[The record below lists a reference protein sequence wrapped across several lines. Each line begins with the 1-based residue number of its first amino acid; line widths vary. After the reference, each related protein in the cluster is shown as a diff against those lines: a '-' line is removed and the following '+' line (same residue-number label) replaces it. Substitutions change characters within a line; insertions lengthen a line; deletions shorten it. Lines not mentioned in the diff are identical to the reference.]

1 MTDNRQNPV
10 VILGAEGMLGRQMY
24 SYAKQ
29 MWKNAV
35 IGTTRN
41 KNNLSKNCLQ
51 YFTAKEAENNLDNIL
66 KKLNTNSIN
75 IINCIGLLRKSEN
88 EMLSNYQ
95 DYALVNG
102 YLPQFLAQF
111 SLKTNSDL
119 IHFSTDAVFPKQA
132 GNVLEAVFPN
142 PEDLYGYSKLL
153 GEVGNHNAL
162 TIRTSPIGFD
172 PINKRGLL
180 EWLLDQT
187 KSPAAIQGYTQQ
199 SWSGSTSLQC
209 AEFVFDKLLQ
219 LSNFKLFKSTK
230 YLLHFAPL
238 GPFSKYELLQ
248 AFIEVLNL
256 SITLEKETNTIQ
268 TRYLQ
273 TSYKDLYTNLN
284 TKDDLRNEIQKL
296 IKIEKEHYEN

>member
-1 MTDNRQNPV
+1 MTKNRQNPV
-10 VILGAEGMLGRQMY
+10 VVLGAEGMLGRQMY
-24 SYAKQ
+24 RFANKK
-29 MWKNAV
+29 WKNTV

-41 KNNLSKNCLQ
+41 KKNISKNCLQ
-51 YFTAKEAENNLDNIL
+51 YFTVKEAENNLDNIL
-66 KKLNTNSIN
+66 NKLNTNSIN

-88 EMLSNYQ
+88 EMLSNFN
-95 DYALVNG
+95 DYALVNV

-111 SLKTNSDL
+111 CLKTNSKL
-119 IHFSTDAVFPKQA
+119 IHFSTDAVFSKQA
-132 GNVLEAVFPN
+132 GNVLETDFPN

-153 GEVGNHNAL
+153 GEVGNHNVL

-172 PINKRGLL
+172 PINQRGLL
-180 EWLLDQT
+180 EWLLDQA
-187 KSPAAIQGYTQQ
+187 KSPNLILGYIQQ

-219 LSNFKLFKSTK
+219 LSDFELFKSTK

-248 AFIEVLNL
+248 AFIKVLNL
-256 SITLEKETNTIQ
+256 SLTIEKETNTKQ